1 MKNCDSLAVNIRA
14 EAPLRA
20 KHTKKT
26 LGAGQTSKFEDMQM
40 NFCIKRLNNV
50 CYSVGGIQLTIFHSK
65 FISQIL
71 QLQLVDFFAKI

>member
-40 NFCIKRLNNV
+40 NFCIKKFKNV
-50 CYSVGGIQLTIFHSK
+50 MRSPKNVQNQLQIFLKNRKIQLVI
-65 FISQIL
+65 
-71 QLQLVDFFAKI
+71 